1 VRYHPP
7 VALAEPFLRENPLYR
22 RLSDEDRR
30 RLADVSMAR
39 SYRKGETIF
48 SEGEASHFIYTIASG
63 RVKVVKMLPAG
74 KEVILEILGAGD
86 PLGAV
91 AAYESRPYPASAIAL
106 EDATCILVKSG
117 AFFALLETCP
127 SLVRGLLVGLSFR
140 LIELTRRIAE
150 VTGSR
155 VESRF
160 AHLFLKLAER
170 MGKPDAGGV
179 FIPLVL
185 SRQDLADLTGTTIE
199 TSIRLMSR
207 WGKEGILATEKEG
220 FRLLERAAL
229 ERLVVP

>member
-1 VRYHPP
+1 VLYHPG

-30 RLADVSMAR
+30 RLAEVSMAR
-39 SYRKGETIF
+39 TYAKGEAIF
-48 SEGEASHFIYTIASG
+48 SEGDPSHFIYTIASG
-63 RVKVVKMLPAG
+63 RVKVVKMLSAG

-91 AAYESRPYPASAIAL
+91 AAYESRPYPASAITL
-106 EDATCILVKSG
+106 DETTCILVKSG

-140 LIELTRRIAE
+140 LIELTKRLAE

-155 VESRF
+155 VEARF

-179 FIPLVL
+179 FIPL
-185 SRQDLADLTGTTIE
+185 
-199 TSIRLMSR
+199 
-207 WGKEGILATEKEG
+207 
-220 FRLLERAAL
+220 

>member
-1 VRYHPP
+1 VAPAVDP
-7 VALAEPFLRENPLYR
+7 VLRDNPLYR
-22 RLSDEDRR
+22 RLSEEDRR
-30 RLADVSMAR
+30 RLSDVSLVR
-39 SYRKGETIF
+39 TYPKGETIF
-48 SEGEASHFIYTIASG
+48 SEGDPSDFLYTIANG

-91 AAYESRPYPASAIAL
+91 AAYESRPYPASAVTL
-106 EDATCILVKSG
+106 EETTCILVKRG
-117 AFFALLETCP
+117 AFFALLESCP

-155 VESRF
+155 VEARF

-170 MGKPDAGGV
+170 VGRPEASGI
-179 FIPLVL
+179 FIPMSL

-199 TSIRLMSR
+199 TCIRLMSR
-207 WGKEGILATEKEG
+207 WGKEGIVSTEKDG
-220 FRLLERAAL
+220 FRVLDRTAL
-229 ERLVVP
+229 EKLVA